1 MKKYLFIITI
11 TAVFCAIAEA
21 QAQGYQPR
29 LEIGGSVGE
38 IYRNDPRASSR
49 NNTSFGPR
57 LVYNKYFHSAEG
69 PDLVL
74 SLEGE
79 INWFIRD
86 ERSAFINGGHPTQ
99 GQFGSKVGFR
109 ADNGGFFLKAHGG
122 FMSFG
127 NVIRDF
133 PADSPPRLD
142 RMTVPIFNWGGVVEL
157 YPARHLTVRFDIG
170 RTHLFYPHATIL
182 GIDTPLSGKA
192 FWQGNTGLMFT
203 F

>member
-1 MKKYLFIITI
+1 MKKYLFIIV
-11 TAVFCAIAEA
+11 ALFCSLAEA
-21 QAQGYQPR
+21 QAQEYSPR
-29 LEIGGSVGE
+29 FEIGGSVGE
-38 IYRNDPRASSR
+38 IYRNDSRASSH

-57 LVYNKYFHSAEG
+57 FVYNKYFHGQEG

-74 SLEGE
+74 SFEGE

-99 GQFGSKVGFR
+99 GEFGSKAGYRLGNFGLF
-109 ADNGGFFLKAHGG
+109 AKAHGG

-133 PADSPPRLD
+133 PADAPPRLD

-157 YPARHLTVRFDIG
+157 YPKKHLTVRIDIG
-170 RTHLFYPHATIL
+170 RTHLFYPHATIF
-182 GIDTPLSGKA
+182 GADTPLSGKA

>member
-1 MKKYLFIITI
+1 MKKYFVIIIALFCVV
-11 TAVFCAIAEA
+11 AGA
-21 QAQGYQPR
+21 QAQSYQPR
-29 LEIGGSVGE
+29 FEMGGSVGE
-38 IYRNDPRASSR
+38 IYRNDARASSR

-57 LVYNKYFHSAEG
+57 FVYNKYFS
-69 PDLVL
+69 DIVL

-99 GQFGSKVGFR
+99 GQFGGKIGFR
-109 ADNGGFFLKAHGG
+109 EDTFGLFFKVHSG

-133 PADSPPRLD
+133 PADAPPRLA
-142 RMTVPIFNWGGVVEL
+142 RMTVPIFNRGAVVEF
-157 YPARHLTVRFDIG
+157 YPAKHLTVRIDIG
-170 RTHLFYPHATIL
+170 YTSVYYPHATIF
-182 GIDTPLSGKA
+182 GVNTQLSGKNYL
-192 FWQGNTGLMFT
+192 QGNTGLMFT